1 MDINYCGYPA
11 TPLQIFSSGYYIS
24 PRKKFKIFY
33 FRNWKQNIEIY
44 DDDDWYERTAKQ
56 TPVNWLTPKQF
67 WANALHGMI

>member
-33 FRNWKQNIEIY
+33 FRNWKKSIEIY
-44 DDDDWYERTAKQ
+44 DDDD
-56 TPVNWLTPKQF
+56 
-67 WANALHGMI
+67 

>member
-56 TPVNWLTPKQF
+56 TQVNWLTPKQF